1 MVFEVL
7 IPAIGTVIVALIVFA
22 GKVLDNRTT
31 SRDNDHDRLIA
42 RLDKTEAELGEL
54 RTKTDSDRL
63 RISQLE
69 GSLHDKNELLDDVHE
84 IILWI
89 QDGAKPPAPELSWR
103 VRRWLDRPPTG
114 ENPQA

>member
-1 MVFEVL
+1 MAFEVI
-7 IPAIGTVIVALIVFA
+7 IPAVGGIIVALIVFA

-31 SRDNDHDRLIA
+31 SRDNAYDRLIA
-42 RLDKTEAELGEL
+42 RQDKTDTELKEL
-54 RTKTDSDRL
+54 RAQTDSDRL
-63 RISQLE
+63 RIAQLE

-114 ENPQA
+114 ENPQG